1 MADSKSIVALNIGS
15 QRIAMGVFEASKSG
29 RLTLQKYDSTSILA
43 DPAAEMARLPQIRVA
58 ISELIDRL
66 GISKSTKLR
75 YSISGQSVFTRFI
88 KLPPIED
95 DNIQQL
101 VAFEAQQHVP
111 FPIEEVIWD
120 WQLLDSN
127 STDKEV
133 ALVAIKGDSLNDLN
147 DIVTDTGLR
156 TIDVDASPMALYNAL
171 LYSYPELES
180 TTLLIDIGAKTCNL
194 IYLEGKRMF
203 TRSVAVGGA
212 SITTAIAKQYG
223 ISFSEAEAQKCNNGL
238 VALNTAHTSQ
248 LSEDSAAL
256 ATVIRNA
263 LSKLPAEIART
274 TNYFRSQH
282 GGRAPQKIFISGGG
296 ANLPYIDK
304 FFEEKL
310 QLPVELFNPLKEISV
325 GADVNVEQ
333 VSAEAHMLGELVG
346 LALRAEG
353 KTSLAIDLVPDQV
366 FRERETTRRKPWL
379 VFASVLLIAGWAVW
393 SWTNMGRKG
402 LSEAGLTT
410 ITQEVGVRDSYA
422 KPLNELAKK
431 EAQLDIISSQLAGA
445 QAARTDWID
454 MLDDL
459 ALHFKSDKVW
469 LVDFDPVVGFVRT
482 EASANNAG
490 SSSDDDSA
498 SILQSVISSDFASK
512 DNGESARAQI
522 NVDALATNRGARK
535 PRAGAAPELPEITAI
550 RVKGFWR
557 DKDGY
562 KEVDELID
570 RLRSGSKYFD
580 VMPTQQ
586 TIIEKPTDLGDAY
599 AARFE
604 IILPLK
610 KPISVASGS
619 AAGR

>member
-1 MADSKSIVALNIGS
+1 MADSKAIVVLNIGS

-58 ISELIDRL
+58 ISELVDRL
-66 GISKSTKLR
+66 DISKSTKLR

-171 LYSYPELES
+171 LYSYPELEE

-223 ISFSEAEAQKCNNGL
+223 INFSEAEAQKCNNGL
-238 VALNTAHTSQ
+238 VAMNTAHTSQ

-282 GGRAPQKIFISGGG
+282 GGRAPQKIFLSGGG

-310 QLPVELFNPLKEISV
+310 QLPVELFNPLKQISV
-325 GADVNVEQ
+325 GANVNVEQ

-353 KTSLAIDLVPDQV
+353 KTSLRIDLVPDQV

-379 VFASVLLIAGWAVW
+379 VCASVLLIAGWALW

-402 LSEAGLTT
+402 LSEAGLKK
-410 ITQEVGVRDSYA
+410 ITQEVEERDRYA
-422 KPLNELAKK
+422 SPLNKLAKK
-431 EAQLDIISSQLAGA
+431 ETQLDMISYQLAGA

-469 LVDFDPVVGFVRT
+469 LVDFNPVVGFVRS
-482 EASANNAG
+482 EAIAD
-490 SSSDDDSA
+490 SSSNDKSS
-498 SILQSVISSDFASK
+498 SIPQSVISSDFASI
-512 DNGESARAQI
+512 NYGESALAQI
-522 NVDALATNRGARK
+522 NIDALATNKGPKK
-535 PRAGAAPELPEITAI
+535 PRVGATPELPEITAI

-557 DKDGY
+557 DKDGH

-586 TIIEKPTDLGDAY
+586 TIIEKPTDLGAAY

-610 KPISVASGS
+610 NPISMASS
-619 AAGR
+619 LDAVR

>member
-1 MADSKSIVALNIGS
+1 MAAANTIVTLNIGS
-15 QRIAMGVFEASKSG
+15 QRIAMGVFEVSKSG
-29 RLTLQKYDSTSILA
+29 RLTLLKYDSTSILA

-95 DNIQQL
+95 DNIEQL

-127 STDKEV
+127 SSEKEV

-147 DIVTDTGLR
+147 DIVADTGLK
-156 TIDVDASPMALYNAL
+156 TIDVDASPMSLYNAL
-171 LYSYPELES
+171 LYNYPELEG

-212 SITTAIAKQYG
+212 SITSAIAKEYG
-223 ISFSEAEAQKCNNGL
+223 INFSEAEAQKCNNGL
-238 VALNTAHTSQ
+238 VALNTVHTSE
-248 LSEDSAAL
+248 LSEDAAAL
-256 ATVIRNA
+256 AMVIRNA

-282 GGRAPQKIFISGGG
+282 GGRAPQKVFLSGGG

-304 FFEEKL
+304 FFEDKL
-310 QLPVELFNPLKEISV
+310 KLPVERFNPLKELSV
-325 GADVNVEQ
+325 GSEVNIDQ
-333 VSAEAHMLGELVG
+333 LNNEAHMLGELVG

-353 KTSLAIDLVPDQV
+353 QTPLTIDLVPEQV
-366 FRERETTRRKPWL
+366 FRERETKRRKPWL
-379 VFASVLLIAGWAVW
+379 VTASMLLITGWALW
-393 SWTNMGRKG
+393 SWTNMGRRG
-402 LSEAGLTT
+402 LSEEGLNN
-410 ITQEVGVRDSYA
+410 IKDEVAKRELYA
-422 KPLNELAKK
+422 KPLDKLAKK
-431 EAQLDIISSQLAGA
+431 EAELDLVASQLIGE
-445 QAARTDWID
+445 QASRTEWID
-454 MLDDL
+454 LLDDL
-459 ALHFKSDKVW
+459 ALYFKSDIVW
-469 LVDFDPVVGFVRT
+469 LVDFDPVVGFVRNEVSLDSPGEET
-482 EASANNAG
+482 ANV
-490 SSSDDDSA
+490 
-498 SILQSVISSDFASK
+498 LQSVISSDYATLK
-512 DNGESARAQI
+512 TGESAMAQI
-522 NVDALATNRGARK
+522 NMDALSVNQK
-535 PRAGAAPELPEITAI
+535 PKQPKAGSMPRSPEITAI
-550 RVKGFWR
+550 RLKGFWR
-557 DKDGY
+557 EKDGH
-562 KEVDELID
+562 KEVDALID
-570 RLRSGSKYFD
+570 RLRNGSKYFN

-610 KPISVASGS
+610 EPISMEYSEAVSN
-619 AAGR
+619 

>member
-15 QRIAMGVFEASKSG
+15 QRIAMGVFAVSKSG
-29 RLTLQKYDSTSILA
+29 RLTLQKYDAASILA

-66 GISKSTKLR
+66 GISKSSKLH

-147 DIVTDTGLR
+147 DIVADTGLR
-156 TIDVDASPMALYNAL
+156 TVDVDASPMALYNAL
-171 LYSYPELES
+171 LHSYPELES

-212 SITTAIAKQYG
+212 SITTAITKQYG

-282 GGRAPQKIFISGGG
+282 GGRAPQKIFLSGGG

-353 KTSLAIDLVPDQV
+353 KTSLTIDLVPDQV

-402 LSEAGLTT
+402 LSEAGLKK
-410 ITQEVGVRDSYA
+410 ITKEVNERNLYA

-431 EAQLDIISSQLAGA
+431 EAQLDIISSQLAEA

-454 MLDDL
+454 MIDDL

-469 LVDFDPVVGFVRT
+469 LVDFDPIVGFVRS
-482 EASANNAG
+482 EVMAE
-490 SSSDDDSA
+490 SSSDGDSTN
-498 SILQSVISSDFASK
+498 ILQSAITSDFASLN
-512 DNGESARAQI
+512 NGDSAFAQI
-522 NVDALATNRGARK
+522 NIDAMATNKGARK

-557 DKDGY
+557 DKDGH

-570 RLRSGSKYFD
+570 RLRSGSKYFN
-580 VMPTQQ
+580 VMSTQQ
-586 TIIEKPTDLGDAY
+586 TIIEKPTELGDAY

-604 IILPLK
+604 IILPLI
-610 KPISVASGS
+610 KPISMASGS
-619 AAGR
+619 AVAR

>member
-1 MADSKSIVALNIGS
+1 MAKAKELVTLNIGS
-15 QRIAMGVFEASKSG
+15 QRIAMAVFEVSKSG
-29 RLTLQKYDSTSILA
+29 RLTISKYDATSILA

-66 GISKSTKLR
+66 GISKTTR
-75 YSISGQSVFTRFI
+75 IHYSISGQSVFTRFI

-120 WQLLDSN
+120 WQLLDN
-127 STDKEV
+127 SSSDKEV
-133 ALVAIKGDSLNDLN
+133 ALVAIKGDALNDLN

-171 LYSYPELES
+171 CYNYPELEG

-212 SITTAIAKQYG
+212 SITSAICKEYG
-223 ISFSEAEAQKCNNGL
+223 ISFAEAEAQKCNNGL

-282 GGRAPQKIFISGGG
+282 GGKAPQKVFLSGGG

-310 QLPVELFNPLKEISV
+310 RLPVELFNPLKTISA
-325 GADVNVEQ
+325 GADIDVETAR
-333 VSAEAHMLGELVG
+333 AEAHMLGELVG
-346 LALRAEG
+346 LALRDEEQI
-353 KTSLAIDLVPDQV
+353 SLKIDLVPDQV
-366 FRERETTRRKPWL
+366 KRERETTRRKPWL
-379 VFASVLLIAGWAVW
+379 VVASLALIAGWAFW
-393 SWTNMGRKG
+393 SWSNMSRKG
-402 LSEAGLTT
+402 LSEVALKKVTA
-410 ITQEVGVRDSYA
+410 QVNERNRYA
-422 KPLNELAKK
+422 TPLKKLDTK
-431 EAQLDIISSQLAGA
+431 EAELDLIAKQLVREQT
-445 QAARTDWID
+445 ARVEWVEI
-454 MLDDL
+454 LDDL
-459 ALHFKSDKVW
+459 ALHFKSDLVW
-469 LVDFDPVVGFVRT
+469 IVDFDAVVGYAAD
-482 EASANNAG
+482 EPAPNAQESDALDYDPSAV
-490 SSSDDDSA
+490 
-498 SILQSVISSDFASK
+498 LQSVISSDFANVE
-512 DNGESARAQI
+512 NGKSALAQI
-522 NVDALATNRGARK
+522 NMDALPTKQGRSNLRGAKK
-535 PRAGAAPELPEITAI
+535 PAMPEITAI
-550 RVKGFWR
+550 RVVGFWR
-557 DKDGY
+557 GKEGH
-562 KEVDELID
+562 KEVDTLID
-570 RLRSGSKYFD
+570 RLRTGSKYFD
-580 VMPTQQ
+580 VLPTQQ
-586 TIIEKPTDLGDAY
+586 TILLKPTDLGDAY

-610 KPISVASGS
+610 KPIALPSRSG
-619 AAGR
+619 

>member
-1 MADSKSIVALNIGS
+1 MAAANTIVTLNIGS
-15 QRIAMGVFEASKSG
+15 QRIAMGVFEVSKSG
-29 RLTLQKYDSTSILA
+29 RLTLLKYDSTSILA

-95 DNIQQL
+95 DNIEQL

-127 STDKEV
+127 SSEKEV

-147 DIVTDTGLR
+147 DIVADTGLK
-156 TIDVDASPMALYNAL
+156 TIDVDASPMSLYNAL
-171 LYSYPELES
+171 LYNYPELEG

-212 SITTAIAKQYG
+212 SITSAIAKEYG
-223 ISFSEAEAQKCNNGL
+223 INFSEAEAQKCNNGL
-238 VALNTAHTSQ
+238 VALNTVHTSE
-248 LSEDSAAL
+248 LSEDAAAL
-256 ATVIRNA
+256 AMVIRNA

-282 GGRAPQKIFISGGG
+282 GGRAPQKVFLSGGG

-304 FFEEKL
+304 FFEDKL
-310 QLPVELFNPLKEISV
+310 KLPVERFNPLKELSV
-325 GADVNVEQ
+325 GSEVNIDQ
-333 VSAEAHMLGELVG
+333 LNNEAHMLGELVG

-353 KTSLAIDLVPDQV
+353 QTPLTIDLVPEQV
-366 FRERETTRRKPWL
+366 FRERETKRRKPWL
-379 VFASVLLIAGWAVW
+379 VTASMLLIAGWALW
-393 SWTNMGRKG
+393 SWTNMGRRG
-402 LSEAGLTT
+402 LSEEGLNN
-410 ITQEVGVRDSYA
+410 IKDEVAKRELYA
-422 KPLNELAKK
+422 KPLDKLAKK
-431 EAQLDIISSQLAGA
+431 EAELDLVASQLIGE
-445 QAARTDWID
+445 QASRTEWID
-454 MLDDL
+454 LLDDL
-459 ALHFKSDKVW
+459 ALYFKSDIVW
-469 LVDFDPVVGFVRT
+469 LVDFDPVVGFVRSEVSLDSPGEET
-482 EASANNAG
+482 ANV
-490 SSSDDDSA
+490 
-498 SILQSVISSDFASK
+498 LQSVISSDYATLK
-512 DNGESARAQI
+512 TGESAMAQI
-522 NVDALATNRGARK
+522 NMDALSVNQK
-535 PRAGAAPELPEITAI
+535 PKQPKAGSMPRSPEITAI
-550 RVKGFWR
+550 RLKGFWR
-557 DKDGY
+557 EKDGH
-562 KEVDELID
+562 KEVDALID
-570 RLRSGSKYFD
+570 RLRNGSKYFN

-610 KPISVASGS
+610 EPISMEYSEAVSN
-619 AAGR
+619 

>member
-1 MADSKSIVALNIGS
+1 MAAANTIVTLNIGS
-15 QRIAMGVFEASKSG
+15 QRIAMGVFEVSKSG
-29 RLTLQKYDSTSILA
+29 RLTLLKYDSTSILA

-95 DNIQQL
+95 DNIEQL

-127 STDKEV
+127 SSEKEV

-147 DIVTDTGLR
+147 DIVADTGLK
-156 TIDVDASPMALYNAL
+156 TIDVDASPMSLYNAL
-171 LYSYPELES
+171 LYNYPELEG

-212 SITTAIAKQYG
+212 SITSAIAKEYG
-223 ISFSEAEAQKCNNGL
+223 INFSEAEAQKCNNGL
-238 VALNTAHTSQ
+238 VALNTVHTSE
-248 LSEDSAAL
+248 LSEDAAAL
-256 ATVIRNA
+256 AMVIRNA

-282 GGRAPQKIFISGGG
+282 GGRAPQKVFLSGGG

-304 FFEEKL
+304 FFEDKL
-310 QLPVELFNPLKEISV
+310 KLPVERFNPLKELSV
-325 GADVNVEQ
+325 GSEVNIDQ
-333 VSAEAHMLGELVG
+333 LNNEAHMLGELVG

-353 KTSLAIDLVPDQV
+353 QTPLTIDLVPEQV
-366 FRERETTRRKPWL
+366 FRERETKRRKPWL
-379 VFASVLLIAGWAVW
+379 VTASMLLITGWALW
-393 SWTNMGRKG
+393 SWTNMGRRG
-402 LSEAGLTT
+402 LSEEGLNN
-410 ITQEVGVRDSYA
+410 IKDEVAKRELYA
-422 KPLNELAKK
+422 KPLDKLAKK
-431 EAQLDIISSQLAGA
+431 EAELDLVASQLTGE
-445 QAARTDWID
+445 QASRTEWID
-454 MLDDL
+454 LLDDL
-459 ALHFKSDKVW
+459 ALYFKSDIVW
-469 LVDFDPVVGFVRT
+469 LVDFDPVVGFVRSEVSLDSPGEET
-482 EASANNAG
+482 ANV
-490 SSSDDDSA
+490 
-498 SILQSVISSDFASK
+498 LQSVISSDYATL
-512 DNGESARAQI
+512 DTGESAMAQI
-522 NVDALATNRGARK
+522 NMDALSVDQK
-535 PRAGAAPELPEITAI
+535 PRRPKAGSKPRSPEITAI
-550 RVKGFWR
+550 RLKGFWR
-557 DKDGY
+557 EKDGH
-562 KEVDELID
+562 KEVDALID
-570 RLRSGSKYFD
+570 RLRNGSKYFN

-586 TIIEKPTDLGDAY
+586 TIIEKPTDLGEAY

-610 KPISVASGS
+610 EPISMDYSEAVSN
-619 AAGR
+619 

>member
-1 MADSKSIVALNIGS
+1 MAAANTIVTLNIGS
-15 QRIAMGVFEASKSG
+15 QRIAMGVFEVSKSG
-29 RLTLQKYDSTSILA
+29 RLTLLKYDSTSILA

-95 DNIQQL
+95 DNIEQL

-127 STDKEV
+127 SSEKEV

-147 DIVTDTGLR
+147 DIVADTGLK
-156 TIDVDASPMALYNAL
+156 TIDVDASPMSLYNAL
-171 LYSYPELES
+171 LYNYPELEG

-212 SITTAIAKQYG
+212 SITSAIAKEYG
-223 ISFSEAEAQKCNNGL
+223 INFSEAEAQKCNNGL
-238 VALNTAHTSQ
+238 VALNTVHTSE
-248 LSEDSAAL
+248 LSEDAAAL
-256 ATVIRNA
+256 AMVIRNA

-282 GGRAPQKIFISGGG
+282 GGRAPQKVFLSGGG

-304 FFEEKL
+304 FFEDKL
-310 QLPVELFNPLKEISV
+310 KLPVERFNPLKELSV
-325 GADVNVEQ
+325 GSEVNIDQ
-333 VSAEAHMLGELVG
+333 LNNEAHMLGELVG

-353 KTSLAIDLVPDQV
+353 QTPLTIDLVPEQV
-366 FRERETTRRKPWL
+366 FRERETKRRKPWL
-379 VFASVLLIAGWAVW
+379 VTASMLLITGWALW
-393 SWTNMGRKG
+393 SWTNMGRRG
-402 LSEAGLTT
+402 LSEEGLNN
-410 ITQEVGVRDSYA
+410 IKDEVAKRELYA
-422 KPLNELAKK
+422 KPLDKLAKK
-431 EAQLDIISSQLAGA
+431 EAELDLVASQLIGE
-445 QAARTDWID
+445 QASRTEWID
-454 MLDDL
+454 LLDDL
-459 ALHFKSDKVW
+459 ALYFKSDIVW
-469 LVDFDPVVGFVRT
+469 LVDFDPVVGFVRSEVSLDSPGEET
-482 EASANNAG
+482 ANV
-490 SSSDDDSA
+490 
-498 SILQSVISSDFASK
+498 LQSVISSDYATLET
-512 DNGESARAQI
+512 GESAMAQI
-522 NVDALATNRGARK
+522 NMDALSVNQK
-535 PRAGAAPELPEITAI
+535 PKQPKAGSMPRSPEITAI
-550 RVKGFWR
+550 RLKGFWR
-557 DKDGY
+557 EKDGH
-562 KEVDELID
+562 KEVDALID
-570 RLRSGSKYFD
+570 RLRNGSKYFN

-610 KPISVASGS
+610 EPISMEYSEAVSN
-619 AAGR
+619 